1 MADGMADRMGDGQ
14 ADRLTDRTGAMDRT
28 ADAQRAADAH
38 VAPDAADSGLP
49 PSVAGTV
56 VTVGTFDGVHR
67 GHQDVLA
74 RLVHRGREVG
84 LASVLVTFE
93 PHPLTVVRPDAAP
106 PLLTLHEERLEIL
119 AELGLDYVAVLPF
132 TRQLAAY
139 DAEQFVEL
147 VLRRRYRMR
156 ELLVGY
162 DHGFGRGRSGDAAT
176 LRTLGRR
183 LGFGVQVIDAVS
195 AGGERPVSSTVI
207 RRAVMAA
214 DFETAAAAL
223 GRPYS
228 VAGRVVEGAG
238 RGRALGFRTLN
249 LAPVPARKL
258 LPPEGVYAV
267 RVQTPAGPFGGM
279 MNLGPRPTFG
289 ETAVAL
295 EAHLFD
301 VERDWYGAHVRVEF
315 VARLRDT
322 VRFPDADA
330 LVRQLRLDELQAR
343 RALTQPSEAGNLDS
357 YAT

>member
-1 MADGMADRMGDGQ
+1 MSAGSRAPVPLER
-14 ADRLTDRTGAMDRT
+14 RTT
-28 ADAQRAADAH
+28 
-38 VAPDAADSGLP
+38 
-49 PSVAGTV
+49 

-74 RLVHRGREVG
+74 RLVRRSRAVG

-106 PLLTLHEERLEIL
+106 LLLTLPEEKAEIL

-139 DAEQFVEL
+139 DAEQFVDL

-156 ELLVGY
+156 ELLIGY
-162 DHGFGRGRSGDAAT
+162 DHGFGRGRSGDVST
-176 LRTLGRR
+176 LRTLGDR
-183 LGFGVQVIDAVS
+183 LGFALQVVGAVS
-195 AGGERPVSSTVI
+195 ADGERPVSSTVV

-214 DFETAAAAL
+214 DFATAAEAL

-228 VAGRVVEGAG
+228 VSGRVVPGAG
-238 RGRALGFRTLN
+238 RGRSLGYRTLN
-249 LAPVPARKL
+249 LAPIPSRKL
-258 LPPEGVYAV
+258 LPPAGVYAV
-267 RVQTPAGPFGGM
+267 RVQTPEGPFGGM
-279 MNLGPRPTFG
+279 MNLGGRPTFDDP
-289 ETAVAL
+289 TVAL

-301 VERDWYGAHVRVEF
+301 VERDWYGASVRVEF

-330 LVRQLRLDELQAR
+330 LVRQLRADEQAAR
-343 RALTQPSEAGNLDS
+343 RALTLPAEAGNLDS
-357 YAT
+357 YAS